1 MPFAA
6 LSATYFAHIGFFNP
20 YLSLWLKD
28 MGHGLMAIG
37 VLTSLQSATRLFAP
51 YAWGWLGDHTGERA
65 KLLRYSALAALLLSV
80 GLWFAWP
87 MAGLALLLLLMFTQT
102 SGMMPMSEA
111 ALAQL
116 VNQGGRFD
124 AKRYGRVRLCG
135 SVGFLVT
142 VMAAGAWFEHAG
154 MGSFPAWATFSLL
167 AVTLAAWWLPDH
179 KEPPHAG
186 GGHGALAPVLRQ
198 PAVRWF
204 FASMFFHVL
213 AHIALYLFFSELN
226 LIGTLTGM
234 ILAHT
239 VIGTPYVVI
248 AASAALQNFDM
259 QLMRAASNLGAS
271 NWMAFRRVM
280 LPAIRPALVAGS
292 LFAFVAS
299 FDEIIIVL
307 FLAGPGQTTLPVR
320 LFEGIR
326 DELTPVVIAAA
337 VVMILISVGLM
348 ALVEFLRRKSTT

>member
-1 MPFAA
+1 MSAPRNTLARFDVWRVLAMA
-6 LSATYFAHIGFFNP
+6 VSILVFSFLIVPILVVLPLSFSSGSFLTYPLPG
-20 YLSLWLKD
+20 LSLRWYEELLTNYKWVLALKNS
-28 MGHGLMAIG
+28 AIVG
-37 VLTSLQSATRLFAP
+37 V
-51 YAWGWLGDHTGERA
+51 G
-65 KLLRYSALAALLLSV
+65 SALLSTVLGISAAVAINNLPP
-80 GLWFAWP
+80 G
-87 MAGLALLLLLMFTQT
+87 TRK
-102 SGMMPMSEA
+102 
-111 ALAQL
+111 L
-116 VNQGGRFD
+116 VNGLLI
-124 AKRYGRVRLCG
+124 APLIMPVII
-135 SVGFLVT
+135 
-142 VMAAGAWFEHAG
+142 
-154 MGSFPAWATFSLL
+154 L
-167 AVTLAAWWLPDH
+167 AV
-179 KEPPHAG
+179 
-186 GGHGALAPVLRQ
+186 
-198 PAVRWF
+198 
-204 FASMFFHVL
+204 
-213 AHIALYLFFSELN
+213 ALYLFFSELN

-348 ALVEFLRRKSTT
+348 ALVEFLRRKSAT